1 MRFIFQATLR
11 LGAKQQR
18 NTVKYSMQQRFNVL
32 LILPLFLA
40 LFSVTRTVR
49 AMPLAE
55 YHSRLQQALVVLD
68 TLSQLDEDES
78 LLDYE
83 LRLADT
89 SRRIQ
94 LAVPEHPTIE
104 VDELSINADN
114 SWLHQELGRLE
125 KATGTTRPELLA
137 RLTERLRAVEER
149 LTEMEKAVVATAPSK
164 EAAGRRLAAILA
176 RPEYAAVA
184 KEETAF
190 SRLWKRFWEWFLKLL
205 PRPKPLSS
213 GRFNIFGLLAQIL
226 VIGLVALGV
235 VIYAF
240 RILAIR
246 LRGKGGRKKK
256 GKTDPRIVLGER
268 LEPDQSAFDLFSE
281 AEALARHGDLRAAIR
296 KGYIALLVELGERK
310 IISLAQHKT
319 NLDYLRAI
327 REKHPL
333 AENVTRLTERFERHW
348 YGLVGANENDWHA
361 FQAGYKETLFQ
372 AR

>member
-1 MRFIFQATLR
+1 MRLIFQASLG

-18 NTVKYSMQQRFNVL
+18 NTVKINVL

-40 LFSVTRTVR
+40 LFSVTKTVR

-55 YHSRLQQALVVLD
+55 YHSRLQQALVALD

-83 LRLADT
+83 SRLADT

-94 LAVPEHPTIE
+94 LAVPEHPTID

-114 SWLHQELGRLE
+114 SWLHQELERLE

-149 LTEMEKAVVATAPSK
+149 LTEMEKAVVGTAPSK
-164 EAAGRRLAAILA
+164 DAAARRLAAILA

-213 GRFNIFGLLAQIL
+213 GRFNIFGLLVQIL
-226 VIGLVALGV
+226 VIGLALGV

-246 LRGKGGRKKK
+246 LRGKGGRRKK
-256 GKTDPRIVLGER
+256 GKTGPRIVLGER

-281 AEALARHGDLRAAIR
+281 AEALARQGDLRAAIR

-327 REKHPL
+327 REQHPL

-348 YGLVGANENDWHA
+348 YGLVAANENDWHA
-361 FQAGYKETLFQ
+361 FQAGYQETLLQ